1 MNKLYTMDMKLCV
14 AFFHW
19 DERVFWRGRLRLL
32 THMDIFQGKICGF
45 LRLKWDQSCW
55 EFLKEQQEQQQ
66 MKHFALLCRLISYF
80 IVYKSV
86 VTIIYRVN
94 DSLQFFESW
103 NMYFFFQFVSYILDQ
118 LIDLIAVGSL
128 IVTYGEMPNS
138 STKI

>member
-1 MNKLYTMDMKLCV
+1 
-14 AFFHW
+14 
-19 DERVFWRGRLRLL
+19 
-32 THMDIFQGKICGF
+32 
-45 LRLKWDQSCW
+45 
-55 EFLKEQQEQQQ
+55 

-103 NMYFFFQFVSYILDQ
+103 NMYFLFQFVSYILDQ

>member
-14 AFFHW
+14 
-19 DERVFWRGRLRLL
+19 VFSLGWESVLKGATTTTY
-32 THMDIFQGKICGF
+32 THEQFQGKICGF

-55 EFLKEQQEQQQ
+55 EFLKEQQQQQ

>member
-1 MNKLYTMDMKLCV
+1 
-14 AFFHW
+14 
-19 DERVFWRGRLRLL
+19 
-32 THMDIFQGKICGF
+32 
-45 LRLKWDQSCW
+45 
-55 EFLKEQQEQQQ
+55 

>member
-1 MNKLYTMDMKLCV
+1 
-14 AFFHW
+14 
-19 DERVFWRGRLRLL
+19 
-32 THMDIFQGKICGF
+32 
-45 LRLKWDQSCW
+45 
-55 EFLKEQQEQQQ
+55 

-118 LIDLIAVGSL
+118 LIDLIAVGLL